1 MANMI
6 ELIKEL
12 RERTGAGMMDCKHA
26 LEETNSDVEKAI
38 DWLRQKGIA
47 KAQAKASRIAAEGLA
62 EVKVEG
68 NLAAICEVNCET
80 DFVSKGDKFHKLVSD
95 VLDVTLKEKPACINC
110 AREAT
115 KALFTDATVSMG
127 EKLDYRRFELVEKS
141 AEQGFGSYI
150 HMGGKIAVL
159 VVLEVADPELA
170 KGLAMHIAANNPK
183 FISADEIPAETIAH
197 EKSIQVELM
206 KQDEKLANK
215 PAAMLENIANAKVQK
230 VLAESTLSAQTY
242 LLDGEKTVA
251 NVLKE
256 KGNRVVKFIR
266 YAVGEGIEKRQD
278 NFAEEVMK
286 EIK

>member
-95 VLDVTLKEKPACINC
+95 VLDVTLKERPACINC

>member
-1 MANMI
+1 
-6 ELIKEL
+6 
-12 RERTGAGMMDCKHA
+12 
-26 LEETNSDVEKAI
+26 
-38 DWLRQKGIA
+38 
-47 KAQAKASRIAAEGLA
+47 
-62 EVKVEG
+62 
-68 NLAAICEVNCET
+68 
-80 DFVSKGDKFHKLVSD
+80 
-95 VLDVTLKEKPACINC
+95 
-110 AREAT
+110 
-115 KALFTDATVSMG
+115 
-127 EKLDYRRFELVEKS
+127 
-141 AEQGFGSYI
+141 
-150 HMGGKIAVL
+150 
-159 VVLEVADPELA
+159 
-170 KGLAMHIAANNPK
+170 MHIAANNPR

-230 VLAESTLSAQTY
+230 VLAESTLSAQVY